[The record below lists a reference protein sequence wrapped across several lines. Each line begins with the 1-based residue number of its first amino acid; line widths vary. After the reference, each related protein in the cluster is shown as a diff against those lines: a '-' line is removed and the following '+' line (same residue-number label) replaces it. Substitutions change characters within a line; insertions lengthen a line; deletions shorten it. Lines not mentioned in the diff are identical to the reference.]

1 MNNFLLIVYRYSPK
15 RGYYVWGA
23 YIKKQLMGNSVCFR
37 KIRKIG
43 VTILFLVLFFVF
55 YSCFSYRSVKYF
67 PIEINYQK
75 KWGQGM
81 AIHGQY
87 VFLLTNT
94 GLCRIYDMRKGGFA
108 GSLVLASAHAK
119 NHANNACF
127 GVEYSKDNNKFPAL
141 YVSECE
147 APYRCYVENITEYES
162 RLIQII
168 QFRIGN
174 KPQAVH
180 DWIVDR
186 ETNHIY
192 AITQLYPFNKERNGF
207 ATQIVKFGLP
217 SIDTQEVILSD
228 VDIEDSFEVF
238 FPHILQ
244 GGVIHNHALYL
255 PSGASADSQVQYG
268 KEKAIVIIDLKE
280 KGIKRIIDV
289 QNILNNEPE
298 GAAFW
303 GKFLMV
309 SCAPKGLYQFF
320 LKDE

>member
-1 MNNFLLIVYRYSPK
+1 MSNF
-15 RGYYVWGA
+15 
-23 YIKKQLMGNSVCFR
+23 VCLR

-43 VTILFLVLFFVF
+43 VMILFFIFASF
-55 YSCFSYRSVKYF
+55 WYSCTSLRNVKYF
-67 PIEINYQK
+67 PVETNLQK

-94 GLCRIYDMRKGGFA
+94 GLCRIYDMRKGVFA
-108 GSLVLASAHAK
+108 GSLILASAHEK

-141 YVSECE
+141 YISECE
-147 APYRCYVENITEYES
+147 APYRCYVENVTEYES

-186 ETNHIY
+186 ETGHIY

-217 SIDTQEVILSD
+217 SINTQEVILSD

-238 FPHILQ
+238 FSSYFARR
-244 GGVIHNHALYL
+244 G
-255 PSGASADSQVQYG
+255 
-268 KEKAIVIIDLKE
+268 
-280 KGIKRIIDV
+280 
-289 QNILNNEPE
+289 NI
-298 GAAFW
+298 
-303 GKFLMV
+303 
-309 SCAPKGLYQFF
+309 
-320 LKDE
+320 

>member
-1 MNNFLLIVYRYSPK
+1 MSNF
-15 RGYYVWGA
+15 
-23 YIKKQLMGNSVCFR
+23 VCLR

-43 VTILFLVLFFVF
+43 VMILFFIFASF
-55 YSCFSYRSVKYF
+55 WYSCTSLRNVKYF
-67 PIEINYQK
+67 PVETNLQK

-94 GLCRIYDMRKGGFA
+94 GLCRIYDMRKGVFA
-108 GSLVLASAHAK
+108 GSLILASAHEK

-141 YVSECE
+141 YISECE
-147 APYRCYVENITEYES
+147 APYRCYVENVTEYES

-186 ETNHIY
+186 ETGHIY

-207 ATQIVKFGLP
+207 ATQIVKFWFT
-217 SIDTQEVILSD
+217 I
-228 VDIEDSFEVF
+228 
-238 FPHILQ
+238 
-244 GGVIHNHALYL
+244 Y
-255 PSGASADSQVQYG
+255 
-268 KEKAIVIIDLKE
+268 
-280 KGIKRIIDV
+280 
-289 QNILNNEPE
+289 
-298 GAAFW
+298 
-303 GKFLMV
+303 
-309 SCAPKGLYQFF
+309 
-320 LKDE
+320 

>member
-1 MNNFLLIVYRYSPK
+1 MDNSLYL
-15 RGYYVWGA
+15 
-23 YIKKQLMGNSVCFR
+23 KKNR
-37 KIRKIG
+37 KIE
-43 VTILFLVLFFVF
+43 VMILFPILFSFL
-55 YSCFSYRSVKYF
+55 YSCTSLRNVKYF
-67 PIEINYQK
+67 PVETNYQK
-75 KWGQGM
+75 KWGEGM

-87 VFLLTNT
+87 IFLLTNT
-94 GLCRIYDMRKGGFA
+94 GLCRIYDMREDLFV
-108 GSLVLASAHAK
+108 GSVALASAHAK

-127 GVEYSKDNNKFPAL
+127 GVEYPKDNNKFPAL
-141 YVSECE
+141 YISECE

-168 QFRIGN
+168 QFRIDN

-192 AITQLYPFNKERNGF
+192 AITQLYPFNKEQNGF
-207 ATQIVKFGLP
+207 VTQIVKFGLP
-217 SIDTQEVILSD
+217 SINTQEVILSD

-244 GGVIHNHALYL
+244 GGVIHNHTLYL

-268 KEKAIVIIDLKE
+268 KEKALVIIDLKE
-280 KGIKRIIDV
+280 KDIKRIIDV
-289 QNILNNEPE
+289 QDILNNEPE

>member
-1 MNNFLLIVYRYSPK
+1 MSNF
-15 RGYYVWGA
+15 
-23 YIKKQLMGNSVCFR
+23 VCLR

-43 VTILFLVLFFVF
+43 VMILFFIFVSF
-55 YSCFSYRSVKYF
+55 LYSCTSLRNVKYF
-67 PIEINYQK
+67 PVETNLQN

-94 GLCRIYDMRKGGFA
+94 GLCRIYDMRKGVFA
-108 GSLVLASAHAK
+108 GSLILASAHEK

-141 YVSECE
+141 YISECE
-147 APYRCYVENITEYES
+147 APYRCYVENVTEYES

-180 DWIVDR
+180 DWIVNR
-186 ETNHIY
+186 ETGHIY

-217 SIDTQEVILSD
+217 SINTQEVILSD

-244 GGVIHNHALYL
+244 GGVIYNHTLYL

-268 KEKAIVIIDLKE
+268 KEKAIVIIDLKKKE
-280 KGIKRIIDV
+280 IKRIIDV
-289 QNILNNEPE
+289 QDILNNEPE

-303 GKFLMV
+303 GKSLMI

>member
-1 MNNFLLIVYRYSPK
+1 MANL
-15 RGYYVWGA
+15 
-23 YIKKQLMGNSVCFR
+23 VCLN
-37 KIRKIG
+37 KNRKIG
-43 VTILFLVLFFVF
+43 VRILLFVLFFIF
-55 YSCFSYRSVKYF
+55 YSCTSHRDVKYF
-67 PIEINYQK
+67 PIEINYK
-75 KWGQGM
+75 NKWGQGM

-87 VFLLTNT
+87 VFLLTHT
-94 GLCRIYDMRKGGFA
+94 GLCRIYDMREGLFA

-127 GVEYSKDNNKFPAL
+127 GVEYPKDNNKFPAL
-141 YVSECE
+141 YISECE

-186 ETNHIY
+186 EANHIY
-192 AITQLYPFNKERNGF
+192 AVTQFYPFNKERNGF

-217 SIDTQEVILSD
+217 PINTPEVILSD

-244 GGVIHNHALYL
+244 GGVIHNHTLYL

-268 KEKAIVIIDLKE
+268 KERAIVTIDLKG
-280 KGIKRIIDV
+280 KKIKKIINV
-289 QNILNNEPE
+289 QDILNNEPE

>member
-1 MNNFLLIVYRYSPK
+1 MSNF
-15 RGYYVWGA
+15 
-23 YIKKQLMGNSVCFR
+23 VCLR

-43 VTILFLVLFFVF
+43 VMILFFIFVSF
-55 YSCFSYRSVKYF
+55 WYSCSSLRNVKYF
-67 PIEINYQK
+67 PVETNLQK

-87 VFLLTNT
+87 VFLLTNI
-94 GLCRIYDMRKGGFA
+94 GLCRIYDMRKGVFA

-141 YVSECE
+141 YISECE

-186 ETNHIY
+186 ETGHIY

-207 ATQIVKFGLP
+207 VTQIVKFGLP
-217 SIDTQEVILSD
+217 SINTQEVILSD

-244 GGVIHNHALYL
+244 GGVIYNHTLYL

-268 KEKAIVIIDLKE
+268 KEKAIVIIDLKKKE
-280 KGIKRIIDV
+280 IKRIIDV
-289 QNILNNEPE
+289 QDILNNEPE

-303 GKFLMV
+303 GKSLMI

>member
-1 MNNFLLIVYRYSPK
+1 
-15 RGYYVWGA
+15 
-23 YIKKQLMGNSVCFR
+23 
-37 KIRKIG
+37 
-43 VTILFLVLFFVF
+43 
-55 YSCFSYRSVKYF
+55 
-67 PIEINYQK
+67 
-75 KWGQGM
+75 M

-94 GLCRIYDMRKGGFA
+94 GLCRIYDMRKGVFA
-108 GSLVLASAHAK
+108 GSLILASAHEK

-141 YVSECE
+141 YISECE
-147 APYRCYVENITEYES
+147 APYRCYVENVTEYES

-186 ETNHIY
+186 ETGHIY

-217 SIDTQEVILSD
+217 SINTQEVILSD

-244 GGVIHNHALYL
+244 GGVIYNHTLYL

-268 KEKAIVIIDLKE
+268 KEKAIVIIDLKKKE
-280 KGIKRIIDV
+280 IKRIIDV
-289 QNILNNEPE
+289 QDILNNEPE
-298 GAAFW
+298 GGAFW
-303 GKFLMV
+303 GKSLII

>member
-1 MNNFLLIVYRYSPK
+1 MLFRIVKVYFPS
-15 RGYYVWGA
+15 
-23 YIKKQLMGNSVCFR
+23 
-37 KIRKIG
+37 
-43 VTILFLVLFFVF
+43 ILFIISLFLFCTCK
-55 YSCFSYRSVKYF
+55 SLQNVKCF
-67 PIEINYQK
+67 PIEVNSRK

-81 AIHGQY
+81 AIYGEY
-87 VFLLTNT
+87 AFLLTNT
-94 GLCRIYDMRKGGFA
+94 GLCEIYDMRKDLFA

-127 GVEYSKDNNKFPAL
+127 GVEYPKDNNKFPAL
-141 YVSECE
+141 YISECE
-147 APYRCYVENITEYES
+147 APYRCYVENVTEYES

-186 ETNHIY
+186 ETGHIY

-217 SIDTQEVILSD
+217 SINTQEVILSD

-244 GGVIHNHALYL
+244 GGVIYNHTLYL

-268 KEKAIVIIDLKE
+268 KEKAIVIIDLKKKE
-280 KGIKRIIDV
+280 IKRIIDV
-289 QNILNNEPE
+289 QGILNNEPE

-303 GKFLMV
+303 GKSLMI

>member
-1 MNNFLLIVYRYSPK
+1 MSNF
-15 RGYYVWGA
+15 
-23 YIKKQLMGNSVCFR
+23 VCLR

-43 VTILFLVLFFVF
+43 VMILFFIFASF
-55 YSCFSYRSVKYF
+55 WYSCTSLRNVKYF
-67 PIEINYQK
+67 AVEANLQK

-94 GLCRIYDMRKGGFA
+94 GLCRIYDMRKGVFA
-108 GSLVLASAHAK
+108 GSLILASAHEK

-141 YVSECE
+141 YISECE
-147 APYRCYVENITEYES
+147 APYRCYVENVTEYES

-186 ETNHIY
+186 ETGHIY

-217 SIDTQEVILSD
+217 SINTQEVILSD

-244 GGVIHNHALYL
+244 GGVIYNHTLYL

-268 KEKAIVIIDLKE
+268 KEKAIVIIDLKKKE
-280 KGIKRIIDV
+280 IKRIIDV
-289 QNILNNEPE
+289 QGILNNEPE

-303 GKFLMV
+303 GKSLMI

>member
-1 MNNFLLIVYRYSPK
+1 MSNF
-15 RGYYVWGA
+15 
-23 YIKKQLMGNSVCFR
+23 VCLR

-43 VTILFLVLFFVF
+43 VMILFFIFASF
-55 YSCFSYRSVKYF
+55 WYSCTSLRNVKYF
-67 PIEINYQK
+67 PVETNLQK

-94 GLCRIYDMRKGGFA
+94 GLCRIYDMRKGVFA
-108 GSLVLASAHAK
+108 GSLILASAHEK

-141 YVSECE
+141 YISECE
-147 APYRCYVENITEYES
+147 APHRCYVENITEYGS

-168 QFRIGN
+168 QFRIEN

-186 ETNHIY
+186 ETGHIY

-217 SIDTQEVILSD
+217 SINTQEVILSD

-244 GGVIHNHALYL
+244 GGVIYNHTLYL

-268 KEKAIVIIDLKE
+268 KEKAIVIIDLKKKE
-280 KGIKRIIDV
+280 IKRIIDV
-289 QNILNNEPE
+289 QGILNNEPE

-303 GKFLMV
+303 GKSLMI

>member
-1 MNNFLLIVYRYSPK
+1 MLFRIVKVYFPS
-15 RGYYVWGA
+15 
-23 YIKKQLMGNSVCFR
+23 
-37 KIRKIG
+37 
-43 VTILFLVLFFVF
+43 ILFIISLFLFCTCK
-55 YSCFSYRSVKYF
+55 SLQNVKCF
-67 PIEINYQK
+67 PIEVNSRK

-81 AIHGQY
+81 AIYGEY
-87 VFLLTNT
+87 AFLLTNT
-94 GLCRIYDMRKGGFA
+94 GLCEIYDMRKDLFA

-127 GVEYSKDNNKFPAL
+127 GVEYPKDNNKFPAL
-141 YVSECE
+141 YISECV
-147 APYRCYVENITEYES
+147 APYRCYVENISEYES

-192 AITQLYPFNKERNGF
+192 AVTQLYPFNKEQNGF
-207 ATQIVKFGLP
+207 GTQIVKFNLP
-217 SIDTQEVILSD
+217 SIDAQEVILSD

-244 GGVIHNHALYL
+244 GGVIHNHTLYL
-255 PSGASADSQVQYG
+255 PSGTSADSQVQYG
-268 KEKAIVIIDLKE
+268 KDKAIVIIDLKAKE
-280 KGIKRIIDV
+280 IKKIIDV
-289 QNILNNEPE
+289 QGILNNEPE

-303 GKFLMV
+303 GKSLMI
-309 SCAPKGLYQFF
+309 SCAPKGLY
-320 LKDE
+320 